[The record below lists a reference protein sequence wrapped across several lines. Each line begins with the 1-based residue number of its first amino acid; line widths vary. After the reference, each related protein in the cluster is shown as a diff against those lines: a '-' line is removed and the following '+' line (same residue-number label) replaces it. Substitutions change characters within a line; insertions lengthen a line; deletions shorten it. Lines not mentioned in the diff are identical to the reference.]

1 MTQTFST
8 GGGNRNSVRTLFKRR
23 RVLFS
28 AKDEAMF
35 SEALRERY
43 PAVQFLRRFP
53 GQDPLSAI
61 PQPLLLDIADQYV
74 EILLELPG
82 DAQAED
88 TMYASNGR
96 RRHRVRQHLTL
107 LYDRSTWDWAR
118 LPHMSYDPPTLNVGE
133 ISGSYEPENPDHAI
147 LRKIFHQI
155 WKIIEQ
161 LATNR
166 YKSGH
171 LLRRHCW

>member
-1 MTQTFST
+1 
-8 GGGNRNSVRTLFKRR
+8 
-23 RVLFS
+23 
-28 AKDEAMF
+28 MF

-171 LLRRHCW
+171 PLGNAL